1 MTNKKA
7 ENIEPTTEYKPKK
20 CFIVTPIGGDNS
32 PTRRAADGL
41 IRAVIEPVLESLE
54 FETCVAHKISES
66 GSITRQVIEH
76 VLYDDLVIANLSELN
91 PNVMYEL
98 AVRHCTK
105 LPVVVLAEQGTVL
118 PFDIAAERTIFY
130 TNDMHGAEDLKPQLI
145 SAIKNSLNQDNSDNP
160 VYRVATSKVLREQI
174 EQDSTQGYLLH
185 KLDSLETS
193 VNSIVMALKNDIP
206 TNSINSFKNKFANFK
221 TTELN
226 FSRMLTDEEL
236 KSIILKIK
244 NTYPSYKIDYEIR
257 IRSTPQRNLIILTS
271 NIPLDSQKIFDNL
284 ANFLRDDLE
293 LTIGEY

>member
-1 MTNKKA
+1 MNLQL
-7 ENIEPTTEYKPKK
+7 NINQKN
-20 CFIVTPIGGDNS
+20 VLLTPIGGDNT

-54 FETCVAHKISES
+54 FETYVAHRISET

-105 LPVVVLAEQGTVL
+105 LPVVVLAEQGTIL

-145 SAIKNSLNQDNSDNP
+145 NAIKNSLNQDNSDNP

-185 KLDSLETS
+185 KLDNLETS
-193 VNSIVMALKNDIP
+193 INSIVMAIKNDTPNNFIY
-206 TNSINSFKNKFANFK
+206 KNKAK
-221 TTELN
+221 YGISKSSEMI
-226 FSRMLTDEEL
+226 FSRLLDEDTY
-236 KSIILKIK
+236 LKIK
-244 NTYPSYKIDYEIR
+244 DSIKSAYPNAKIDFEPR
-257 IRSTPQRNLIILTS
+257 VRTS
-271 NIPLDSQKIFDNL
+271 PTRTSIVMTSSIPLNSQVIEDSISHLLINDV
-284 ANFLRDDLE
+284 E
-293 LTIGEY
+293 VTIISY

>member
-7 ENIEPTTEYKPKK
+7 ETIEPTTEYKPKK
-20 CFIVTPIGGDNS
+20 CFIVTPIGGDNT

-54 FETCVAHKISES
+54 FETYVAHRISET

-105 LPVVVLAEQGTVL
+105 LPVVVLAEQGTIL

-145 SAIKNSLNQDNSDNP
+145 NAIKNSLNQDNSDNP

-185 KLDSLETS
+185 KLDNLETS
-193 VNSIVMALKNDIP
+193 INSIVMAIKNDTPNNFIY
-206 TNSINSFKNKFANFK
+206 KNKAK
-221 TTELN
+221 YGISKSSEMI
-226 FSRMLTDEEL
+226 FSRLLDDATY
-236 KSIILKIK
+236 IKIK
-244 NTYPSYKIDYEIR
+244 DSIKSAYPNAQIEFEPR
-257 IRSTPQRNLIILTS
+257 VRTS
-271 NIPLDSQKIFDNL
+271 PTRTAVVMTSSIPLNSQVLEDSISHLLINDV
-284 ANFLRDDLE
+284 E
-293 LTIGEY
+293 VTIISY